1 MRQSTTARQQPGRV
15 DEPPGPNYAAC
26 MRLSGAAFLSS
37 SPRRIG
43 GGVTCALALAMA
55 WVSFLPVIAPVLD
68 HHAVERQPGHGHIY
82 PGGVPVDHEHG
93 HENAH
98 SHPGRSD
105 ADGAAANT
113 NEIVFLPAS
122 EDGAEAGSYNLVLAA
137 LAVCLALLIPPFLT
151 LRTLLQRSSL
161 LRFFPLVETP
171 PPQPA
176 L

>member
-1 MRQSTTARQQPGRV
+1 
-15 DEPPGPNYAAC
+15 